1 MEKVGN
7 IMESNSIPDFAIVQN
22 SRTKVSGIWTKN
34 GGRWVQA
41 QESEY
46 EILRLL
52 SQLIRTSK
60 NPIEVLDQLE
70 SYNKK
75 EE

>member
-1 MEKVGN
+1 MED
-7 IMESNSIPDFAIVQN
+7 NSIPDFAIVQN

-41 QESEY
+41 QKSEY

-52 SQLIRTSK
+52 SQLIRTHK
-60 NPIEVLDQLE
+60 NPTEVLEVIKAQVDHYKWE
-70 SYNKK
+70 
-75 EE
+75 

>member
-1 MEKVGN
+1 
-7 IMESNSIPDFAIVQN
+7 MESNSIPEFAIFQN
-22 SRTKVSGIWTKN
+22 SRTKVSGVWTKS

-52 SQLIRTSK
+52 SQLIRTSE

-75 EE
+75 EDI

>member
-1 MEKVGN
+1 
-7 IMESNSIPDFAIVQN
+7 MESNLIPEFAIIQN

-41 QESEY
+41 QKSEY

-52 SQLIRTSK
+52 SQLIRTHK
-60 NPIEVLDQLE
+60 NPTEVLEVIKAQVDHYKWE
-70 SYNKK
+70 
-75 EE
+75 

>member
-1 MEKVGN
+1 
-7 IMESNSIPDFAIVQN
+7 MESNLIPDFAIVQN

-52 SQLIRTSK
+52 SQLIRTHK
-60 NPIEVLDQLE
+60 NPTEVLEVIKAQVDHYKWE
-70 SYNKK
+70 
-75 EE
+75 

>member
-1 MEKVGN
+1 
-7 IMESNSIPDFAIVQN
+7 MESNLIPDFAIVQN

-41 QESEY
+41 QKSEY

-52 SQLIRTSK
+52 SQLIRTHK
-60 NPIEVLDQLE
+60 NPTEVLEVIKAQVDHYKWE
-70 SYNKK
+70 
-75 EE
+75 

>member
-1 MEKVGN
+1 
-7 IMESNSIPDFAIVQN
+7 MESNSIPEFAIFQN
-22 SRTKVSGIWTKN
+22 SRTKVSGVWTKA
-34 GGRWVQA
+34 GGRWIQA

-46 EILRLL
+46 EILRSL
-52 SQLIRTSK
+52 SQLIRTSE

-75 EE
+75 EDI

>member
-1 MEKVGN
+1 MED
-7 IMESNSIPDFAIVQN
+7 NSIPDFAIVQN

-41 QESEY
+41 QKSEY

-52 SQLIRTSK
+52 SQLIRTHK
-60 NPIEVLDQLE
+60 NPTEVLEVMKAQVDHYKWE
-70 SYNKK
+70 
-75 EE
+75 

>member
-1 MEKVGN
+1 MED
-7 IMESNSIPDFAIVQN
+7 NSIPDFAIVQN

-52 SQLIRTSK
+52 SQLIRTHK
-60 NPIEVLDQLE
+60 NPTEVLEVMKAQVDHYKWE
-70 SYNKK
+70 
-75 EE
+75 

>member
-1 MEKVGN
+1 
-7 IMESNSIPDFAIVQN
+7 MESNLIPDFAIVQN
-22 SRTKVSGIWTKN
+22 SRTKVSGIWTKA

-52 SQLIRTSK
+52 SQLIRTHK
-60 NPIEVLDQLE
+60 NPTEVLEVMKAQVDHYKWE
-70 SYNKK
+70 
-75 EE
+75 

>member
-1 MEKVGN
+1 MEGN
-7 IMESNSIPDFAIVQN
+7 LIPEFAIIQN

-41 QESEY
+41 QKSEY

-52 SQLIRTSK
+52 SQLIRTHK
-60 NPIEVLDQLE
+60 NPTEVLEVIKAQVDHYKWE
-70 SYNKK
+70 
-75 EE
+75 